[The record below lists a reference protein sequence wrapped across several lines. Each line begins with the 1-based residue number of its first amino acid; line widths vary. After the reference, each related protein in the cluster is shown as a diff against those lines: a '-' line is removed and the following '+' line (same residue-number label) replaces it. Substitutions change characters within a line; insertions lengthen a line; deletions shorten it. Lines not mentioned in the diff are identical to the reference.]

1 MFIFFANLT
10 YTIIDINIALAD
22 KKEQSMQDILNS
34 ILPFI
39 TTTIASVL
47 VFGSVIFI
55 HELGHFIAAKKSGIT
70 VYEFA
75 LGMGPT
81 IFKIEKNS
89 TVYALRLFPIGG
101 FVSMEGEDEESDKEG
116 SFTKAPL
123 PNRILVVVAGAVMN
137 LILGFL
143 VLIIVVNM
151 NSVVIS
157 RTIAEFDEGASTQAS
172 GLQVDD
178 TILSVNGRRCF
189 TANDLIYEFA
199 RTQEGAAD
207 LTVERNGQTIELEN
221 VVFETYVDDNGINQL
236 VLDFK
241 VYGEPKTFFNVIEG
255 AFNWG
260 VSLVRMVFVSLTD
273 LITGRIAVNNLSGP
287 VGIVT
292 AIGEASGMG
301 LENLLLLTALIS
313 INLGVFNLLPVPALD
328 GGRLMFLI
336 LEAIRRKPIPQK
348 FEIAVNMVGFMLLIG
363 LMLFTTF
370 NDITRLID

>member
-1 MFIFFANLT
+1 
-10 YTIIDINIALAD
+10 
-22 KKEQSMQDILNS
+22 MQDFINS

-70 VYEFA
+70 VHEFA

-81 IFKIEKNS
+81 ILKFEKNS

-101 FVSMEGEDEESDKEG
+101 FVSMEGEDEESDIPG

-123 PNRILVVVAGAVMN
+123 LNRVIVIVAGAVMN

-151 NSVVIS
+151 SSVVIT
-157 RTIAEFDEGASTQAS
+157 RTIAEFDENASTQAS
-172 GLQVDD
+172 GLQVND

-199 RTQEGAAD
+199 RTQEGTAD
-207 LTVERNGQTIELEN
+207 LTVLRNGETVALDD
-221 VVFETYVDDNGINQL
+221 VVFETYIDDNGTKQL

-241 VYGEPKTFFNVIEG
+241 VVGEPKTVLNVIEA

-260 VSLVRMVFVSLTD
+260 LSLIRMVFVSLTD
-273 LITGRIAVNNLSGP
+273 LITGRIAVNSLSGP

-336 LEAIRRKPIPQK
+336 LEAIRRKPIPPK
-348 FEIAVNMVGFMLLIG
+348 YEIAVNAIGFILLIG

-370 NDITRLID
+370 NDITRLIS